1 MTSRADTH
9 EVSTALKRLMD
20 AASGEQL
27 AKALMAGGLVLE
39 GKAKGNII
47 RFDYIDTGA
56 TLNST
61 QAREA
66 ASGADTAEVQ
76 VGPTT
81 DYAIYGELG
90 VGQPAKPFMRN
101 AFDEGKSAAVRAVVA
116 ELKQQ
121 VASGR

>member
-1 MTSRADTH
+1 MATRVDASQ
-9 EVSTALKRLMD
+9 VSAAMKRLLD
-20 AASGEQL
+20 AASGDKL
-27 AKALMAGGLVLE
+27 ADALMAGGLVLE

-66 ASGADTAEVQ
+66 SSGGDTAEVQ

-90 VGQPAKPFMRN
+90 IGQPAKPFMRN
-101 AFDEGKSAAVRAVVA
+101 AFDEGKSAAVGAVVT
-116 ELKQQ
+116 ELKKA
-121 VASGR
+121 VGG

>member
-1 MTSRADTH
+1 MTSRVDTH
-9 EVSTALKRLMD
+9 EVSAALKRLMD

-61 QAREA
+61 QARV
-66 ASGADTAEVQ
+66 ADAGETPAVQ

-101 AFDEGKSAAVRAVVA
+101 AFDEGKGAAVGAVVA
-116 ELKQQ
+116 ELKKT

>member
-9 EVSTALKRLMD
+9 EVSAAMKRLVD
-20 AASGEQL
+20 AASGEKL
-27 AKALMAGGLVLE
+27 ANALMAGGLVLE

-47 RFDYIDTGA
+47 RYDFIDTGA

-61 QAREA
+61 QARV
-66 ASGADTAEVQ
+66 ADAGETPAVQ

-90 VGQPAKPFMRN
+90 IGQPAKPFMRN
-101 AFDEGKSAAVRAVVA
+101 AFDEGKDAAATAVAA
-116 ELKQQ
+116 ELKKQ
-121 VASGR
+121 VAGSR

>member
-9 EVSTALKRLMD
+9 EVSAAVKRLLD

-27 AKALMAGGLVLE
+27 GKALMAGGLVLE

-47 RFDYIDTGA
+47 RYDFIDTGA

-61 QAREA
+61 QARTAE
-66 ASGADTAEVQ
+66 SGADSAEVQ

-90 VGQPAKPFMRN
+90 IGQPAKPFMRN
-101 AFDEGKSAAVRAVVA
+101 AFDEGKGAAVGAVVA
-116 ELKQQ
+116 ELKKT
-121 VASGR
+121 VGG